1 MFKTDPL
8 RLGRAIKVARARKG
22 WTQAALAKKLDV
34 SATYV
39 SQLERDQRDPS
50 WSFLNSL
57 ARALEVPLPLLLLLG
72 FETDRPAAGGAALR
86 SLLTHELLALVAKAN
101 DRS

>member
-1 MFKTDPL
+1 M
-8 RLGRAIKVARARKG
+8 RLGRAIKIARARKG

-34 SATYV
+34 STTYV

-57 ARALEVPLPLLLLLG
+57 AKALEVPLPLLLLLG
-72 FETDRPAAGGAALR
+72 SETDKPAGGSTALR
-86 SLLTHELLALVAKAN
+86 SVLTHELLALVARAT
-101 DRS
+101 DRA